1 MPFNAKSILR
11 SEDTSRFP
19 FYHRIDVYQSPFL
32 SLWAIACGL
41 GLPALILAWIWIVV
55 VAVHRIVFWNS
66 LEFRVLA
73 SRQNSE
79 NADRKHD
86 E

>member
-1 MPFNAKSILR
+1 MPFNTKSRLR
-11 SEDTSRFP
+11 IEDTLRLP
-19 FYHRIDVYQSPFL
+19 FYHRIDVYESPFL
-32 SLWAIACGL
+32 SLWAITCGL
-41 GLPALILAWIWIVV
+41 SLPALILAWIWIIV
-55 VAVHRIVFWNS
+55 VAVHRTVFWNS